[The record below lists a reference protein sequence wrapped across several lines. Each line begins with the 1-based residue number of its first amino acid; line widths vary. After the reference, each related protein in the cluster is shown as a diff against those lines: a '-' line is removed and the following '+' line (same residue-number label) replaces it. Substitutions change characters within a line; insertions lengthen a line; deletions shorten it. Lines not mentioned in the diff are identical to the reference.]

1 MNKLPIREET
11 FKLLYSQ
18 EIQKEEKKSQIDLY
32 LENNKITDKYDV
44 QYLVNVTKGI
54 HKKNE
59 QLEDIISQNLKKGWS
74 ISRIS
79 KIDIALLKLAL
90 YEIIYME
97 TPYKIIITEIVELAK
112 KYGEDTSSSFVNGII
127 GNIIQNGNYKS

>member
-1 MNKLPIREET
+1 MNKSPIREET

-32 LENNKITDKYDV
+32 LENNEITDKYDV

-54 HKKNE
+54 QKKNE
-59 QLEDIISQNLKKGWS
+59 QLEEIISQNLKKGWS